1 MDISAKI
8 LREVEFRDRLRG
20 YDTDEVDDFLE
31 RVAVGFDELTAE
43 LNAALARAE
52 HAEHQPAPAPAQAP
66 TSSEEEASGDSIKRT
81 LVLAQRTADLAV
93 REAQDEASKILE
105 DARAAAAAAM
115 SDARASAELARSKAE
130 QDLRDVVDR
139 LGSER
144 TRLETE
150 VASLVALIGAE
161 RTRLT
166 NTLKAMLVKIDDI
179 NISPEVRT
187 IAAPSAPTSA
197 GSEAKSGA
205 SAMSSAAASP
215 LGGLLAEHDDDLEP
229 EDEEE
234 LDLHFALPDPPRP
247 VVEDAARSNADSSFR
262 ERLVDPLDPDE
273 ELWDRWARTGENQV
287 VGGDDSSGEAGR
299 NN

>member
-43 LNAALARAE
+43 LNAALARADR
-52 HAEHQPAPAPAQAP
+52 AEHQTAPPPAQA
-66 TSSEEEASGDSIKRT
+66 TTSEEDTSDSIKRT

-115 SDARASAELARSKAE
+115 SDARSSAELAKSKAE

-139 LGSER
+139 LSAER
-144 TRLETE
+144 SRLETE
-150 VASLVALIGAE
+150 VAALVALISAE
-161 RTRLT
+161 RVRLT

-179 NISPEVRT
+179 NVSPEART
-187 IAAPSAPTSA
+187 VASPSGAAPSEAEAPAATPA
-197 GSEAKSGA
+197 TT
-205 SAMSSAAASP
+205 SSASST
-215 LGGLLAEHDDDLEP
+215 LGGLLAEPDDDLEP

-247 VVEDAARSNADSSFR
+247 QAEDAARSVADSSFR
-262 ERLVDPLDPDE
+262 DRLADPLDPDE

>member
-43 LNAALARAE
+43 LNAALARADR
-52 HAEHQPAPAPAQAP
+52 AEHQAPAPAPAVQAASMED
-66 TSSEEEASGDSIKRT
+66 TSDSIKRT

-115 SDARASAELARSKAE
+115 SDARSSAELARSKAE

-139 LGSER
+139 LSAER
-144 TRLETE
+144 GRLETE
-150 VASLVALIGAE
+150 VASLVALISSE

-179 NISPEVRT
+179 NVSPEVRSV
-187 IAAPSAPTSA
+187 AAPSDAASSPAEGQAGVSA
-197 GSEAKSGA
+197 I
-205 SAMSSAAASP
+205 SSAAVSP
-215 LGGLLAEHDDDLEP
+215 LGGLLAEPDDDLEP

-247 VVEDAARSNADSSFR
+247 LAEDAARSAADNSFR
-262 ERLVDPLDPDE
+262 ERLADPLDPDE

>member
-43 LNAALARAE
+43 LAAAQARADRV
-52 HAEHQPAPAPAQAP
+52 EHQAPPPAPAP
-66 TSSEEEASGDSIKRT
+66 TTDDDSIKRT

-93 REAQDEASKILE
+93 REAQEEAGRILE

-115 SDARASAELARSKAE
+115 SDARASAERARTQAE
-130 QDLRDVVDR
+130 LDLQNTVDR
-139 LGSER
+139 LRTER
-144 TRLETE
+144 TRLESE
-150 VASLVALIGAE
+150 VASLVGLVGTE
-161 RTRLT
+161 KNRLT
-166 NTLKAMLVKIDDI
+166 NTIRALLTKLDELNV
-179 NISPEVRT
+179 SPEVVNASAPSD
-187 IAAPSAPTSA
+187 AAPSET
-197 GSEAKSGA
+197 EAQGGA
-205 SAMSSAAASP
+205 SPVSSAAISP
-215 LGGLLAEHDDDLEP
+215 LGGLLSESEEDLEP

-234 LDLHFALPDPPRP
+234 LNLHFALPDPPRP
-247 VVEDAARSNADSSFR
+247 LPPDAPVRSVDDSSFR
-262 ERLVDPLDPDE
+262 ERLADPLDPDE

-287 VGGDDSSGEAGR
+287 VGGDDAGDR

>member
-43 LNAALARAE
+43 LNAALARADR
-52 HAEHQPAPAPAQAP
+52 AEHQTAPPPPAQ
-66 TSSEEEASGDSIKRT
+66 TTSEEDTSDSIKRT

-115 SDARASAELARSKAE
+115 SDARSSAELAKSRAE

-139 LGSER
+139 LSGER
-144 TRLETE
+144 SRLETE
-150 VASLVALIGAE
+150 VASLVALISAE
-161 RTRLT
+161 RIRLT

-179 NISPEVRT
+179 NVSPEVRT
-187 IAAPSAPTSA
+187 VASPSDAAPSDA
-197 GSEAKSGA
+197 EAQ
-205 SAMSSAAASP
+205 SAASVTPVAASSSP
-215 LGGLLAEHDDDLEP
+215 LGGLLVEPDDDLEP

-247 VVEDAARSNADSSFR
+247 LAEDTARSVADSSFR
-262 ERLVDPLDPDE
+262 DRLADPLDPDE

>member
-43 LNAALARAE
+43 LNAALARADR
-52 HAEHQPAPAPAQAP
+52 AEHQPAPMAT
-66 TSSEEEASGDSIKRT
+66 TSDEDASGDSIKRT

-139 LGSER
+139 LSSER
-144 TRLETE
+144 TRLEAE
-150 VASLVALIGAE
+150 VASLVGLIGAE

-179 NISPEVRT
+179 NISPEVRSVVT
-187 IAAPSAPTSA
+187 PIDAAPTHGEAQGGAPS
-197 GSEAKSGA
+197 
-205 SAMSSAAASP
+205 MSSAAASP
-215 LGGLLAEHDDDLEP
+215 LGGLLAEPDDDLEP

-247 VVEDAARSNADSSFR
+247 IVEDSARSAADNSFR
-262 ERLVDPLDPDE
+262 ERLADPLDPDE

-287 VGGDDSSGEAGR
+287 VGGDDSTGEAR

>member
-1 MDISAKI
+1 MDISAKV

-43 LNAALARAE
+43 LNAALARADRV
-52 HAEHQPAPAPAQAP
+52 EHQPQAAPAA
-66 TSSEEEASGDSIKRT
+66 TNEEEASGDSIKRT

-115 SDARASAELARSKAE
+115 SDARSSAELAKSRAE

-139 LGSER
+139 LSAER
-144 TRLETE
+144 ARLETE

-161 RTRLT
+161 RIRLT

-187 IAAPSAPTSA
+187 VAAPRDVAPTEA
-197 GSEAKSGA
+197 EAKGGEP
-205 SAMSSAAASP
+205 AMSSAAASP
-215 LGGLLAEHDDDLEP
+215 LGGLLAEPDDDLEP

-247 VVEDAARSNADSSFR
+247 LAEDAARTVADNSFR
-262 ERLVDPLDPDE
+262 ERLADPLDPDE

>member
-43 LNAALARAE
+43 LNAALARADR
-52 HAEHQPAPAPAQAP
+52 AEHQTPPPPAQP
-66 TSSEEEASGDSIKRT
+66 TTSEEDTSDSIKRT

-115 SDARASAELARSKAE
+115 SDARSSAELAKSKAE

-139 LGSER
+139 LSAER
-144 TRLETE
+144 SRLETE
-150 VASLVALIGAE
+150 VAALVALISAE
-161 RTRLT
+161 RVRLT

-179 NISPEVRT
+179 NVSPEVRT
-187 IAAPSAPTSA
+187 VASPSAAAPSEAEAPAATSA
-197 GSEAKSGA
+197 TT
-205 SAMSSAAASP
+205 SAASSP
-215 LGGLLAEHDDDLEP
+215 LGGLLAEPDDDLEP

-247 VVEDAARSNADSSFR
+247 LAEDAARSVADSSFR
-262 ERLVDPLDPDE
+262 DRLADPLDPDE

>member
-43 LNAALARAE
+43 LNAALARAD
-52 HAEHQPAPAPAQAP
+52 HAEHQTAPEPM
-66 TSSEEEASGDSIKRT
+66 TSDNDDSIKRT

-115 SDARASAELARSKAE
+115 SDARSSAELARSKAE

-139 LGSER
+139 LSAER
-144 TRLETE
+144 ARLETE
-150 VASLVALIGAE
+150 VASLVGLIGAE

-166 NTLKAMLVKIDDI
+166 NTLKAMLVKIEDI
-179 NISPEVRT
+179 NVSPEVRT
-187 IAAPSAPTSA
+187 IAAPRDASQA
-197 GSEAKSGA
+197 EAQSGA
-205 SAMSSAAASP
+205 SAVSSAAVSP

-247 VVEDAARSNADSSFR
+247 LAEDAARSAADSSFR
-262 ERLVDPLDPDE
+262 ERLADPLDPDE

-287 VGGDDSSGEAGR
+287 VGGDDSSGDANR

>member
-8 LREVEFRDRLRG
+8 LREVEFRDLLRG

-43 LNAALARAE
+43 LNAALVRADRAE
-52 HAEHQPAPAPAQAP
+52 HQTAPAQAP
-66 TSSEEEASGDSIKRT
+66 TSDEDPSGDSIKRT

-115 SDARASAELARSKAE
+115 SDARSSAELAKSKAE
-130 QDLRDVVDR
+130 LDLRDVVDR
-139 LGSER
+139 LSAER
-144 TRLETE
+144 ARLETE
-150 VASLVALIGAE
+150 VASLVALIGSE
-161 RTRLT
+161 RVRLT

-179 NISPEVRT
+179 NVSPEVRT
-187 IAAPSAPTSA
+187 VAAPKDAAPT
-197 GSEAKSGA
+197 EAEAQGGPST
-205 SAMSSAAASP
+205 MSSAAASP
-215 LGGLLAEHDDDLEP
+215 LGALLAEPDDDLEP

-247 VVEDAARSNADSSFR
+247 LAEDGARSVADSSFR
-262 ERLVDPLDPDE
+262 ERLADPLDPDE
-273 ELWDRWARTGENQV
+273 ELWDRWARTGEDQV

>member
-43 LNAALARAE
+43 LNAALARADR
-52 HAEHQPAPAPAQAP
+52 AEQQPTPVAPA
-66 TSSEEEASGDSIKRT
+66 TSDEDASGDSIKRT

-115 SDARASAELARSKAE
+115 SDARASAELARTKAE
-130 QDLRDVVDR
+130 HDLHDVVER
-139 LGSER
+139 LNAER
-144 TRLETE
+144 ARLETE
-150 VASLVALIGAE
+150 VASLVGLIGAE

-179 NISPEVRT
+179 NISPEMRSVAT
-187 IAAPSAPTSA
+187 PSDAATHGEAQGGAP
-197 GSEAKSGA
+197 
-205 SAMSSAAASP
+205 AMSSAAASP

-247 VVEDAARSNADSSFR
+247 IAEDSARSAADNSFR
-262 ERLVDPLDPDE
+262 ERLADPLDPDE

-287 VGGDDSSGEAGR
+287 VGGDDSNGEAR

>member
-43 LNAALARAE
+43 LAAAQARADRAE
-52 HAEHQPAPAPAQAP
+52 HQAPPPAPAP
-66 TSSEEEASGDSIKRT
+66 TTDDDSIKRT

-93 REAQDEASKILE
+93 REAQEEAGSILE

-115 SDARASAELARSKAE
+115 SDARASAERARIQAE
-130 QDLRDVVDR
+130 LDLQNTVDR
-139 LGSER
+139 LRTER
-144 TRLETE
+144 ARLESE
-150 VASLVALIGAE
+150 VASLVGLVGAE
-161 RTRLT
+161 KNRLT
-166 NTLKAMLVKIDDI
+166 NTLRALLTKLDEL
-179 NISPEVRT
+179 NLSPEVLT
-187 IAAPSAPTSA
+187 ASAPSEAAPNAA
-197 GSEAKSGA
+197 EATGGTPPV
-205 SAMSSAAASP
+205 SSAAVSP
-215 LGGLLAEHDDDLEP
+215 LGGLLSESDEDLEP

-234 LDLHFALPDPPRP
+234 LNLHFALPDSPRP
-247 VVEDAARSNADSSFR
+247 MPEDAVRSVDDTSFR
-262 ERLVDPLDPDE
+262 DRLADPLDPDE

-287 VGGDDSSGEAGR
+287 VGGDDAGDR

>member
-43 LNAALARAE
+43 LNAALARADR
-52 HAEHQPAPAPAQAP
+52 AEHQAPSPAPAAAVQASMED
-66 TSSEEEASGDSIKRT
+66 TSDSIKRT

-115 SDARASAELARSKAE
+115 SDARSSAELARSKAE

-139 LGSER
+139 LSAER
-144 TRLETE
+144 ARLETE
-150 VASLVALIGAE
+150 VASLVALISSE

-179 NISPEVRT
+179 NVSPEVRSV
-187 IAAPSAPTSA
+187 AAPSDAA
-197 GSEAKSGA
+197 
-205 SAMSSAAASP
+205 SSAADGPGAASAISSAAVSP
-215 LGGLLAEHDDDLEP
+215 LGGLLAEPDDDLEP

-247 VVEDAARSNADSSFR
+247 LAEDAARAVADNSFR
-262 ERLVDPLDPDE
+262 ERLADPLDPDE